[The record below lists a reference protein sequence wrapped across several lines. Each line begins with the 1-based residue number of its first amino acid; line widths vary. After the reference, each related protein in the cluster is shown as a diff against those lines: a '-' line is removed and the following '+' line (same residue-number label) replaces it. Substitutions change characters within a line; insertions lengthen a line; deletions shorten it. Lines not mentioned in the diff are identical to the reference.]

1 VLLVPDSGADGFVM
15 FARNGRT
22 PVSLESTARMTSIRS
37 LSGGQFARTVM
48 LPELKLGPMTVR
60 HQRVA
65 IVSRDEEDVAEG
77 DGLLPLHLFASVSF
91 NAREQCLVL
100 RR

>member
-1 VLLVPDSGADGFVM
+1 LTTVH
-15 FARNGRT
+15 
-22 PVSLESTARMTSIRS
+22 S
-37 LSGGQFARTVM
+37 LSGEQFARTM
-48 LPELKLGPMTVR
+48 TLDELRLGSLTVR
-60 HQRVA
+60 NQRVA
-65 IVSRDEEDVAEG
+65 VIARNQEDVAEG

>member
-1 VLLVPDSGADGFVM
+1 MLLVPDSGANGFVM
-15 FARNGRT
+15 FSRNGRT
-22 PVSLESTARMTSIRS
+22 RVALDGMARTISIHS
-37 LSGGQFARTVM
+37 LSGRRDVSTMMVR
-48 LPELKLGPMTVR
+48 ELQVGNVIFRNQP
-60 HQRVA
+60 VA
-65 IVSRDEEDVAEG
+65 VIARDEVDALEG

>member
-1 VLLVPDSGADGFVM
+1 MVRELQVGNVIF
-15 FARNGRT
+15 RNQ
-22 PVSLESTARMTSIRS
+22 PVAVI
-37 LSGGQFARTVM
+37 A
-48 LPELKLGPMTVR
+48 
-60 HQRVA
+60 
-65 IVSRDEEDVAEG
+65 RDEVDALEG